1 MLPGLAASQ
10 AIRPKLL
17 MEQFR
22 NPGVR
27 VGIIATVL
35 IVFGHFAAYTFVS
48 PALQKLS
55 GIDER
60 FVGPLLFGFG
70 VAGMI
75 SNFVAGSVLSRRV
88 HRSVLVAAMALAVA
102 MPLFVLL
109 GPTAVSGARLL
120 IAWGLPYGGVSVGL
134 QTWMIKSAPRAVE
147 AASSLWVAV
156 FNLSIGLGALVS
168 GVIVRTR

>member
-1 MLPGLAASQ
+1 VVERAQEQRVLVRERPVQAAGGELQLVAGLSASQ

-60 FVGPLLFGFG
+60 YVGPLLFGFG

-75 SNFVAGSVLSRRV
+75 GNFVAGSALARRV
-88 HRSVLVAAMALAVA
+88 HRSVLLISVALAVT
-102 MPLFVLL
+102 MPLFLL
-109 GPTAVSGARLL
+109 LA
-120 IAWGLPYGGVSVGL
+120 
-134 QTWMIKSAPRAVE
+134 AP
-147 AASSLWVAV
+147 SC
-156 FNLSIGLGALVS
+156 
-168 GVIVRTR
+168 